1 MRADPTYT
9 EVLWGYGDLEK
20 VYMWIKKKKVLVK
33 EEISRHEV
41 SNRCEVGN
49 TIVPVDCTFGHQ
61 WG

>member
-20 VYMWIKKKKVLVK
+20 AYMWIKKKKVLVK

-49 TIVPVDCTFGHQ
+49 MIVPVDGTFGHQ